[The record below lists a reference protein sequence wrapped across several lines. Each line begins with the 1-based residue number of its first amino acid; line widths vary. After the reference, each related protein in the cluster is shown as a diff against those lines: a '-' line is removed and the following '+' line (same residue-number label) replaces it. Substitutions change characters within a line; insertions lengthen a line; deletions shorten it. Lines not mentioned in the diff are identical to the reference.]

1 MFSKFEHSMQNYTL
15 QRKPI
20 NSDIF
25 QVLVQYNNTVFI
37 YFWLVVSIKLKFCS
51 GHTEI
56 KLYMFD
62 MHDSN
67 QKFSDPI
74 TALFKKTKKKPK
86 KKPNV
91 YLTDNNQWNQWLPEV
106 SLFLLSSS
114 SFSRFNMPPHLRW
127 TFSSFLTFSVQTLLQ
142 RNRSCRSLAA
152 MFVLVQEQMKK
163 KK

>member
-25 QVLVQYNNTVFI
+25 QVLVQYNTVFI

-51 GHTEI
+51 ENFGHTEI

-74 TALFKKTKKKPK
+74 TALLKNKQT
-86 KKPNV
+86 NV
-91 YLTDNNQWNQWLPEV
+91 YLTDNNQWNQWL
-106 SLFLLSSS
+106 
-114 SFSRFNMPPHLRW
+114 
-127 TFSSFLTFSVQTLLQ
+127 
-142 RNRSCRSLAA
+142 
-152 MFVLVQEQMKK
+152 
-163 KK
+163 